1 MKPSLS
7 NTSLTALAISTIQ
20 VSLSNLTSF
29 LVLNQLIDKIA
40 HSLATIHSGDTI
52 HGDLTTSNMMLKPQ
66 ISLERQLSGIKKM
79 SPHELVASGNIGEL
93 VSLTQF
99 WQVLSIWSTSAW
111 AKCRP
116 RRRTKLSTSMCLNE
130 RLLALIQAQRH
141 FLNVFLRAIGI
152 GPTTGI
158 R

>member
-1 MKPSLS
+1 MKPSPS
-7 NTSLTALAISTIQ
+7 NTSSTALEISTIQ
-20 VSLSNLTSF
+20 VSLFNLTSF

-40 HSLATIHSGDTI
+40 HTLATIHSGDTI

-99 WQVLSIWSTSAW
+99 
-111 AKCRP
+111 
-116 RRRTKLSTSMCLNE
+116 
-130 RLLALIQAQRH
+130 
-141 FLNVFLRAIGI
+141 
-152 GPTTGI
+152 
-158 R
+158 